1 MQGGVSLGDLS
12 PCYHAYHYA
21 CLRLCIARSRALT
34 DLVQETVGGFGRSK
48 TSHADKHTLHPV
60 WWASMKLIVY
70 EAATSNETPHEHQ
83 GTKRDI
89 AIPSSGSAQERCLA
103 LFRQFPG
110 YCISFYDTADDLPG
124 WTDVTGDTIAALS
137 SAVQARHQ
145 LRIVRQGK

>member
-1 MQGGVSLGDLS
+1 
-12 PCYHAYHYA
+12 
-21 CLRLCIARSRALT
+21 
-34 DLVQETVGGFGRSK
+34 
-48 TSHADKHTLHPV
+48 
-60 WWASMKLIVY
+60 MKLIVY